1 MKKSVVILM
10 SVFVALSLS
19 GQEVRT
25 YEQMS
30 EEMSKQD
37 IERTFEAVL
46 SDYVNNYQPA
56 TEWMPEKLVRVA
68 GNVWMTSKGKYED
81 KTCRNMVFYT
91 REENGEMVP
100 LFNPSMPEETVRT
113 LCSID
118 CGKEIDVKLVFNRYG
133 YKYDHAKCRIG
144 ALVGFFLKEGCV
156 PYVQI
161 DEVGEENVTVS
172 LIMVNRSAKYNHV
185 MKVVVPR
192 AVLENASTEV
202 DVTLNAYVPTHNV
215 KAVRADK

>member
-1 MKKSVVILM
+1 M
-10 SVFVALSLS
+10 ALSVS
-19 GQEVRT
+19 GQEIRT

-30 EEMSKQD
+30 GEMSKQD
-37 IERTFEAVL
+37 IERAFEAAL

-56 TEWMPEKLVRVA
+56 TEWMPAKPVRVA

-81 KTCRNMVFYT
+81 KTCRNMVFYV
-91 REENGEMVP
+91 REENGEMAP

-118 CGKEIDVKLVFNRYG
+118 CGKEIDVNLVFNRYG

-144 ALVGFFLKEGCV
+144 ALVGFFLKEGCI
-156 PYVQI
+156 PFVQI

-172 LIMVNRSAKYNHV
+172 LFMVNRSAGYNHV